1 MRVVIVHA
9 PLKGAYIS
17 RHLFFAFFAAKNP
30 DAAEAD
36 LEIPV
41 NRCAD
46 SEMSGALIPA

>member
-17 RHLFFAFFAAKNP
+17 RHLFFAFFASKNP

-36 LEIPV
+36 PGSKSKEI
-41 NRCAD
+41 
-46 SEMSGALIPA
+46 E